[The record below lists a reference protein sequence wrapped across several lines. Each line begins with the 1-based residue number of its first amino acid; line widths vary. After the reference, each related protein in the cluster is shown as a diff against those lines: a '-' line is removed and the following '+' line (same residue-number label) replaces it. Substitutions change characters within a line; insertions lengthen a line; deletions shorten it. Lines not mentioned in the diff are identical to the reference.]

1 MNQPPPQD
9 NQQGVSPSPSPK
21 PAPKS
26 SDGTSTSVKVVLI
39 TTLGTVLVAIITY
52 ILAPIVISKFGST
65 PTPTPF
71 PNPSPTIS
79 STLTPVD
86 PQKLYD
92 QITGSIPSI
101 SDPLS
106 QNGLNWDTEQKT
118 TYSCTFIEG
127 AYHASLQGTPNYVRC
142 LAYATNFLN
151 FTYQVQMMIT
161 KGDSGGILFRYVGAN
176 SANGTDK
183 GYSFTI
189 DQSGNYD
196 LSLWGSS
203 SSSPRVNLLNGSS
216 PFIKT
221 GLNQTNLIAIVADG
235 SNIYLYVNQHYIN
248 RTSDTTY
255 QSGAIGVFAED
266 STSSSTE
273 VVFSQAQVWKLSS

>member
-9 NQQGVSPSPSPK
+9 NQQGVPPSPSSK

-26 SDGTSTSVKVVLI
+26 SDATSTSVKVVLI

-52 ILAPIVISKFGST
+52 IVAPIVIHKFSSTST
-65 PTPTPF
+65 PTPVT
-71 PNPSPTIS
+71 NSSPTIS
-79 STLTPVD
+79 PTLTPID

-92 QITGSIPSI
+92 QITGSTPSI
-101 SDPLS
+101 NDSLS
-106 QNGLNWDTEQKT
+106 HNGPNNWDEEHTT
-118 TYSCTFIEG
+118 TYSCTFVEG
-127 AYHASLQGTPNYVRC
+127 AYHASLQVTQNYVRC
-142 LAYATNFLN
+142 LAYATNLHN

-189 DQSGNYD
+189 DQDGTYD
-196 LSLWGSS
+196 LSLRGSS
-203 SSSPRVNLLNGSS
+203 VGNLLNGSS

-221 GLNQTNLIAIVADG
+221 GPNQTNLIAIVADG
-235 SNIYLYVNQHYIN
+235 SNIYLYVNHHYIN

-255 QSGAIGVFAED
+255 QSGAIGVLAEN
-266 STSSSTE
+266 STSSSAE
-273 VVFSQAQVWKLSS
+273 VVFSKAQVWEPSS